1 MLGSPVNRIKITG
14 YWASASLIASQ
25 NLTLTERAKET
36 WHYLVFRAVMLS
48 TDFTMFWTTSK
59 VRQWVWRMLGRSSIG
74 FKDELE
80 RTMRVFAKSTFGV
93 DVAPGAFEGYINIK
107 YR

>member
-48 TDFTMFWTTSK
+48 TDFMFWTSK

-74 FKDELE
+74 FEDELE
-80 RTMRVFAKSTFGV
+80 RTMRGIAKSTFGV
-93 DVAPGAFEGYINIK
+93 DVAPGAFEG
-107 YR
+107 